1 LKFAKLSMHET
12 HYKAKDGKDNEMN
25 IFDFDFIVLPLALLV
40 FALVAGIILL
50 SKKQE
55 IREKRKARR
64 VTTFLK
70 GKAKQRELL
79 ENQLGNLDQLFQNKA
94 IDKDTYERLK
104 TIVRMSEDK
113 TEETVEILAD
123 VIAEN

>member
-1 LKFAKLSMHET
+1 MKFAKLSMHET

-25 IFDFDFIVLPLALLV
+25 ISDFDFIVLPLALLV

-70 GKAKQRELL
+70 GKAKQRDLL